1 MENKSVLLKKYF
13 IVILSQIIVGIG
25 ASFLVTSGM
34 GNDPMGVMVSGL
46 SQKFGVMF
54 GTMSNIVNFIIF
66 LILLIFYRKRIT
78 LTTLITVFVPGWS
91 INRML
96 KLWSVT
102 TLTMIFVP
110 GSSTSR
116 MLKPWSIVNLPSVVI
131 KFIFPLMGCLII
143 SAGVALCLCLDFG
156 AGIMDNL
163 ILMIGDIFNKTY
175 AFGCYICYVVFFTVG
190 LLLGGVWGY
199 ATVVALVLNG
209 KVIDFL
215 IPKFKNTVA
224 VWAEKA

>member
-1 MENKSVLLKKYF
+1 MKNKSVLLKKYF

-96 KLWSVT
+96 ELWSV
-102 TLTMIFVP
+102 
-110 GSSTSR
+110 
-116 MLKPWSIVNLPSVVI
+116 VNLPSAVI

-175 AFGCYICYVVFFTVG
+175 AFGCYICYAVFFTVG

-209 KVIDFL
+209 KVIDFF

>member
-1 MENKSVLLKKYF
+1 MKNKSVLLKKYF

-96 KLWSVT
+96 ELWSV
-102 TLTMIFVP
+102 
-110 GSSTSR
+110 
-116 MLKPWSIVNLPSVVI
+116 VNLPSAVI
-131 KFIFPLMGCLII
+131 KFIFPLIGCLII

-209 KVIDFL
+209 KIIDFL

>member
-1 MENKSVLLKKYF
+1 MKNKSVLLKKYF

-25 ASFLVTSGM
+25 ASFLVISGM

-96 KLWSVT
+96 EL
-102 TLTMIFVP
+102 
-110 GSSTSR
+110 
-116 MLKPWSIVNLPSVVI
+116 WSIVNLPSAVM
-131 KFIFPLMGCLII
+131 KFIFPLIGCLII

-175 AFGCYICYVVFFTVG
+175 AFGCYICYAVFFTVG

-199 ATVVALVLNG
+199 ATVAALVLNG

>member
-1 MENKSVLLKKYF
+1 MKNKSVLLKKYF

-25 ASFLVTSGM
+25 ASFLVISGM

-96 KLWSVT
+96 ELWSV
-102 TLTMIFVP
+102 
-110 GSSTSR
+110 
-116 MLKPWSIVNLPSVVI
+116 VNLPSAVM
-131 KFIFPLMGCLII
+131 KFIFPLIGCLII

-175 AFGCYICYVVFFTVG
+175 AFGCYICYAVFFTVG

>member
-1 MENKSVLLKKYF
+1 MKNKSVLLKKYF

-96 KLWSVT
+96 ELWSV
-102 TLTMIFVP
+102 
-110 GSSTSR
+110 
-116 MLKPWSIVNLPSVVI
+116 VNLPSAVI
-131 KFIFPLMGCLII
+131 KFIFPLIGCLII

-175 AFGCYICYVVFFTVG
+175 AFGCYICYAVFFAVG
-190 LLLGGVWGY
+190 FLLGGVWGY

>member
-1 MENKSVLLKKYF
+1 MKNKSVLLKKYF

-25 ASFLVTSGM
+25 ASFLVISGM

-46 SQKFGVMF
+46 NQKFGVMF

-96 KLWSVT
+96 ELWSV
-102 TLTMIFVP
+102 
-110 GSSTSR
+110 
-116 MLKPWSIVNLPSVVI
+116 VNLPSAVM
-131 KFIFPLMGCLII
+131 KFIFPLIGCLII

-175 AFGCYICYVVFFTVG
+175 AFGCYICYAVFFTVG

-199 ATVVALVLNG
+199 ATVAALVLNG

>member
-96 KLWSVT
+96 EL
-102 TLTMIFVP
+102 
-110 GSSTSR
+110 
-116 MLKPWSIVNLPSVVI
+116 WSIVNLPSAVM
-131 KFIFPLMGCLII
+131 KFIFPLIGCLII

-175 AFGCYICYVVFFTVG
+175 AFGCYICYAVFFTVG

>member
-1 MENKSVLLKKYF
+1 MKNKSVLLKKYF

-96 KLWSVT
+96 ELWSV
-102 TLTMIFVP
+102 
-110 GSSTSR
+110 
-116 MLKPWSIVNLPSVVI
+116 VNLPSAFI

-175 AFGCYICYVVFFTVG
+175 AFGCYICYAVFFTVG

>member
-1 MENKSVLLKKYF
+1 MKNKSVLLKKYF

-96 KLWSVT
+96 ELWSV
-102 TLTMIFVP
+102 
-110 GSSTSR
+110 
-116 MLKPWSIVNLPSVVI
+116 VNLPSVVI

-175 AFGCYICYVVFFTVG
+175 AFGCYICYAVFFTVG

>member
-66 LILLIFYRKRIT
+66 LVLLIFYRKRIT
-78 LTTLITVFVPGWS
+78 LTTIITVFVPGWS

-96 KLWSVT
+96 ELWSV
-102 TLTMIFVP
+102 
-110 GSSTSR
+110 
-116 MLKPWSIVNLPSVVI
+116 VNLPSAVM
-131 KFIFPLMGCLII
+131 KFIFPLIGCLII

-175 AFGCYICYVVFFTVG
+175 AFGCYICYAVFFTVG

-199 ATVVALVLNG
+199 ATVAALVLNG

>member
-1 MENKSVLLKKYF
+1 MKNKSVLLKKYF

-96 KLWSVT
+96 EL
-102 TLTMIFVP
+102 
-110 GSSTSR
+110 
-116 MLKPWSIVNLPSVVI
+116 WSIVNLPSAVM
-131 KFIFPLMGCLII
+131 KFIFPLIGCLII

-175 AFGCYICYVVFFTVG
+175 AFGCYICYAVFFTVG

>member
-1 MENKSVLLKKYF
+1 MKNKSVLLKKYF

-96 KLWSVT
+96 ELWSV
-102 TLTMIFVP
+102 
-110 GSSTSR
+110 
-116 MLKPWSIVNLPSVVI
+116 VNLPSAVI

-143 SAGVALCLCLDFG
+143 SCRRCLCLCLDFG

-175 AFGCYICYVVFFTVG
+175 AFGCYICYAVFFTVG

>member
-1 MENKSVLLKKYF
+1 MKNKSVLLKKYF

-46 SQKFGVMF
+46 SQKFGVIF

-96 KLWSVT
+96 ELWSV
-102 TLTMIFVP
+102 
-110 GSSTSR
+110 
-116 MLKPWSIVNLPSVVI
+116 VNLPSAVI
-131 KFIFPLMGCLII
+131 KFIFPLMGCLFI

-175 AFGCYICYVVFFTVG
+175 AFGCYICYAVFFTVG

>member
-1 MENKSVLLKKYF
+1 MKNKSVLLKKYF

-25 ASFLVTSGM
+25 ASFLVISGM

-66 LILLIFYRKRIT
+66 LVLLIFYRKRIT

-96 KLWSVT
+96 ELWSV
-102 TLTMIFVP
+102 
-110 GSSTSR
+110 
-116 MLKPWSIVNLPSVVI
+116 VNLPSAVM
-131 KFIFPLMGCLII
+131 KFIFPLIGCLII

-175 AFGCYICYVVFFTVG
+175 AFGCYICYAVFFVVG

-199 ATVVALVLNG
+199 ATVAALVING

>member
-1 MENKSVLLKKYF
+1 MKNKSVLLKKYF

-25 ASFLVTSGM
+25 SSFLVISGM

-96 KLWSVT
+96 ELWSV
-102 TLTMIFVP
+102 
-110 GSSTSR
+110 
-116 MLKPWSIVNLPSVVI
+116 VNLPSAVI
-131 KFIFPLMGCLII
+131 KFIFPLIGCLII

-175 AFGCYICYVVFFTVG
+175 AFGCYICYAVFFTVG

-199 ATVVALVLNG
+199 ATVAALVLNG

>member
-66 LILLIFYRKRIT
+66 LVLLIFYRKRIT

-96 KLWSVT
+96 EL
-102 TLTMIFVP
+102 
-110 GSSTSR
+110 
-116 MLKPWSIVNLPSVVI
+116 WSIVNLPSAVM
-131 KFIFPLMGCLII
+131 KFIFPLIGCLII

-175 AFGCYICYVVFFTVG
+175 AFGCYICYAVFFTVG

-199 ATVVALVLNG
+199 ATVAALVLNG

-224 VWAEKA
+224 VWAEKV

>member
-1 MENKSVLLKKYF
+1 MKNKSVLLKKYF

-96 KLWSVT
+96 ELWSV
-102 TLTMIFVP
+102 
-110 GSSTSR
+110 
-116 MLKPWSIVNLPSVVI
+116 VNLPSAVI

-163 ILMIGDIFNKTY
+163 ILLIGDIFNKTY
-175 AFGCYICYVVFFTVG
+175 AFGCYICYAVFFTVG

>member
-1 MENKSVLLKKYF
+1 MKNKSVLLKKYF

-25 ASFLVTSGM
+25 ASFLVISGM

-66 LILLIFYRKRIT
+66 LSLLIFYRKRIT

-96 KLWSVT
+96 ELWSV
-102 TLTMIFVP
+102 
-110 GSSTSR
+110 
-116 MLKPWSIVNLPSVVI
+116 VNLPSAVM
-131 KFIFPLMGCLII
+131 KFIFPLIGCLII
-143 SAGVALCLCLDFG
+143 SVGVALCLCLDFG

-175 AFGCYICYVVFFTVG
+175 AFGCYICYAVFFTVG

-199 ATVVALVLNG
+199 ATVAALVLNG

>member
-1 MENKSVLLKKYF
+1 MKNKSVLLKKYF

-96 KLWSVT
+96 KLWSV
-102 TLTMIFVP
+102 
-110 GSSTSR
+110 
-116 MLKPWSIVNLPSVVI
+116 VNLPSAVI

-143 SAGVALCLCLDFG
+143 STGVALCLCLDFG

-175 AFGCYICYVVFFTVG
+175 AFGCYICYAVFFTVG

>member
-1 MENKSVLLKKYF
+1 MKNKSVLLKKYF

-96 KLWSVT
+96 ELWSV
-102 TLTMIFVP
+102 
-110 GSSTSR
+110 
-116 MLKPWSIVNLPSVVI
+116 VNLPSAVI

-175 AFGCYICYVVFFTVG
+175 AFGCYICYAVFFTVG

-199 ATVVALVLNG
+199 ATVIALVLNG

>member
-1 MENKSVLLKKYF
+1 MKNKSVLLKKYF

-25 ASFLVTSGM
+25 SSFLVTSGM

-96 KLWSVT
+96 ELWSV
-102 TLTMIFVP
+102 
-110 GSSTSR
+110 
-116 MLKPWSIVNLPSVVI
+116 VNLPSAVM
-131 KFIFPLMGCLII
+131 KFIFPLIGCLII

-175 AFGCYICYVVFFTVG
+175 AFGCYICYAVFFTVG

-199 ATVVALVLNG
+199 ATVAALVLNG

>member
-1 MENKSVLLKKYF
+1 MTYSYLYSKKYF

-96 KLWSVT
+96 ELWSV
-102 TLTMIFVP
+102 
-110 GSSTSR
+110 
-116 MLKPWSIVNLPSVVI
+116 VNLPSAVI

-175 AFGCYICYVVFFTVG
+175 AFGCYICYAVFFTVG

>member
-1 MENKSVLLKKYF
+1 MKNKSVLLKKYF

-78 LTTLITVFVPGWS
+78 LTTLITVFVPGCS

-96 KLWSVT
+96 ELWSV
-102 TLTMIFVP
+102 
-110 GSSTSR
+110 
-116 MLKPWSIVNLPSVVI
+116 VNLPSVVI

-175 AFGCYICYVVFFTVG
+175 AFGCYICYAVFFTVG

>member
-1 MENKSVLLKKYF
+1 MKNKSVLLKKYF

-25 ASFLVTSGM
+25 ASFLVISGM

-96 KLWSVT
+96 ELWSV
-102 TLTMIFVP
+102 
-110 GSSTSR
+110 
-116 MLKPWSIVNLPSVVI
+116 VNLPSAVI
-131 KFIFPLMGCLII
+131 KFIFPLIGCLII

-175 AFGCYICYVVFFTVG
+175 AFGCYICYAVFFVVG

-199 ATVVALVLNG
+199 ATVAALVLNG

>member
-1 MENKSVLLKKYF
+1 MKNKSVLLKKYF

-25 ASFLVTSGM
+25 SSFLVTSGM

-96 KLWSVT
+96 ELWSV
-102 TLTMIFVP
+102 
-110 GSSTSR
+110 
-116 MLKPWSIVNLPSVVI
+116 VNLPSAVI
-131 KFIFPLMGCLII
+131 KFIFPLIGCLII

-175 AFGCYICYVVFFTVG
+175 AFGCYICYAVFFTVG

-199 ATVVALVLNG
+199 ATVAALVLNG

>member
-1 MENKSVLLKKYF
+1 MKNKSVLLKKYF

-25 ASFLVTSGM
+25 SSFLVTSGM

-66 LILLIFYRKRIT
+66 LVLLIFYRKRIT

-96 KLWSVT
+96 ELWSV
-102 TLTMIFVP
+102 
-110 GSSTSR
+110 
-116 MLKPWSIVNLPSVVI
+116 VNLPSAVI
-131 KFIFPLMGCLII
+131 KFIFPLIGCLII

-175 AFGCYICYVVFFTVG
+175 AFGCYICYAVFFAVG

>member
-1 MENKSVLLKKYF
+1 MKNKSVLFKKYF

-96 KLWSVT
+96 ELWSV
-102 TLTMIFVP
+102 
-110 GSSTSR
+110 
-116 MLKPWSIVNLPSVVI
+116 VNLPSAVI

-175 AFGCYICYVVFFTVG
+175 AFGCYICYAVFFTVG

>member
-1 MENKSVLLKKYF
+1 MKNKSVLLKKYF

-25 ASFLVTSGM
+25 ASFLVISGM

-96 KLWSVT
+96 KLWSV
-102 TLTMIFVP
+102 
-110 GSSTSR
+110 
-116 MLKPWSIVNLPSVVI
+116 VNLPSAVM
-131 KFIFPLMGCLII
+131 KFIFPLIGCLII

-175 AFGCYICYVVFFTVG
+175 AFGCYICYAVFFTVG

>member
-1 MENKSVLLKKYF
+1 MKNKSVLLKKYF

-66 LILLIFYRKRIT
+66 LVLLIFYRKRIT

-96 KLWSVT
+96 ELWSV
-102 TLTMIFVP
+102 
-110 GSSTSR
+110 
-116 MLKPWSIVNLPSVVI
+116 VNLPSAVI
-131 KFIFPLMGCLII
+131 KFIFPLIGCLII
-143 SAGVALCLCLDFG
+143 STGVALCLCLDFG

-199 ATVVALVLNG
+199 ATVAALVLNG
-209 KVIDFL
+209 KIIDFL

>member
-1 MENKSVLLKKYF
+1 MKNKSVLLKKYF

-78 LTTLITVFVPGWS
+78 LTTLITFFVPGWS

-96 KLWSVT
+96 ELWSV
-102 TLTMIFVP
+102 
-110 GSSTSR
+110 
-116 MLKPWSIVNLPSVVI
+116 VNLPSVVI

-175 AFGCYICYVVFFTVG
+175 AFGCYICYAVFFTVG

>member
-1 MENKSVLLKKYF
+1 MKNKSVLLKKYF

-96 KLWSVT
+96 ELWSV
-102 TLTMIFVP
+102 
-110 GSSTSR
+110 
-116 MLKPWSIVNLPSVVI
+116 VNLPSVVI
-131 KFIFPLMGCLII
+131 KFIFPIMGCLII

-175 AFGCYICYVVFFTVG
+175 AFGCYICYAVFFTVG

>member
-96 KLWSVT
+96 ELWSV
-102 TLTMIFVP
+102 
-110 GSSTSR
+110 
-116 MLKPWSIVNLPSVVI
+116 VNLPSAVI
-131 KFIFPLMGCLII
+131 KFIFPLIGCLII

-175 AFGCYICYVVFFTVG
+175 AFGCYICYAVFFTVG

-199 ATVVALVLNG
+199 ATVAALVLNG
-209 KVIDFL
+209 KIIDFL

>member
-1 MENKSVLLKKYF
+1 MKSKSVLLKKYF

-66 LILLIFYRKRIT
+66 LVLLIFYRKRIT

-96 KLWSVT
+96 ELWSV
-102 TLTMIFVP
+102 
-110 GSSTSR
+110 
-116 MLKPWSIVNLPSVVI
+116 VNLPSAVI
-131 KFIFPLMGCLII
+131 KFIFPLIGCLII

-175 AFGCYICYVVFFTVG
+175 AFGCYICYAVFFVVG

-199 ATVVALVLNG
+199 ATVAALVLNG

>member
-96 KLWSVT
+96 ELWSV
-102 TLTMIFVP
+102 
-110 GSSTSR
+110 
-116 MLKPWSIVNLPSVVI
+116 VNLPSAVM
-131 KFIFPLMGCLII
+131 KFIFPLIGCLII

-175 AFGCYICYVVFFTVG
+175 AFGCYICYAVFFTVG

-199 ATVVALVLNG
+199 ATVAALVLNG

>member
-1 MENKSVLLKKYF
+1 MKNKSVLLKKYF

-96 KLWSVT
+96 ELWS
-102 TLTMIFVP
+102 
-110 GSSTSR
+110 G
-116 MLKPWSIVNLPSVVI
+116 VNLPSAVI

-175 AFGCYICYVVFFTVG
+175 AFGCYICYAVFFTVG

>member
-1 MENKSVLLKKYF
+1 MKNKSVLLKKYF

-96 KLWSVT
+96 ELWSV
-102 TLTMIFVP
+102 
-110 GSSTSR
+110 
-116 MLKPWSIVNLPSVVI
+116 VNLPSAVI

-143 SAGVALCLCLDFG
+143 SAGVVLCLCLDFG

-175 AFGCYICYVVFFTVG
+175 AFGCYICYAVFFTVG

>member
-1 MENKSVLLKKYF
+1 MKNKSVLLKKYF

-66 LILLIFYRKRIT
+66 LVLLIFYRKRIT

-96 KLWSVT
+96 ELWSV
-102 TLTMIFVP
+102 
-110 GSSTSR
+110 
-116 MLKPWSIVNLPSVVI
+116 VNLPSAVI
-131 KFIFPLMGCLII
+131 KFIFPLIGCLII
-143 SAGVALCLCLDFG
+143 STGVALCLCLDFG

-175 AFGCYICYVVFFTVG
+175 AFGCYICYVVFFNVG

-199 ATVVALVLNG
+199 ATVAALVLNG
-209 KVIDFL
+209 KIIDFL

>member
-1 MENKSVLLKKYF
+1 MKNKSVLLKKYF

-96 KLWSVT
+96 KLWSV
-102 TLTMIFVP
+102 
-110 GSSTSR
+110 
-116 MLKPWSIVNLPSVVI
+116 VNLPSAVI

-175 AFGCYICYVVFFTVG
+175 AFGCYICYAVFFTVG